1 MAVEKHNYMTAE
13 GFKELEQELDFRKNS
28 KRRDIS
34 ERLNEAIALGDISE
48 NAEYEDSKNE
58 QALNEGRVFEL
69 ERILQ
74 SAEIIIVDSSDK
86 DHVRLGS
93 RVTLRDMEL
102 KEDYKYELV
111 GTNEADPLRNKISNE
126 SPVGTAIL
134 GKKKNS
140 TVIIK
145 APAGSLKY
153 KIVGIDN
160 SAKS

>member
-1 MAVEKHNYMTAE
+1 MAIEKHNYMTAD
-13 GFKELEQELDFRKNS
+13 GFRELEQELDFRKNV

-93 RVTLRDMEL
+93 RVILRDMEL

-126 SPVGTAIL
+126 SPVGVAVL
-134 GKKKNS
+134 GKKKGN
-140 TVIIK
+140 TIIIK

-153 KIVGIDN
+153 KIVAIDN
-160 SAKS
+160 SAKG

>member
-1 MAVEKHNYMTAE
+1 MAIEKHNYMTAD

-93 RVTLRDMEL
+93 RVTLRDVEL
-102 KEDYKYELV
+102 KEDYKLELV

-126 SPVGTAIL
+126 SPVGVAIL
-134 GKKKNS
+134 GKKKNN

-153 KIVGIDN
+153 KIIAIDN

>member
-1 MAVEKHNYMTAE
+1 MAAEKHNYMTAE
-13 GFKELEQELDFRKNS
+13 GFRELEQELDYRKNV

-58 QALNEGRVFEL
+58 QALNEGRVIEL

-74 SAEIIIVDSSDK
+74 SAEIIVVDSSDK

-93 RVTLRDMEL
+93 RIVLRDMEQ
-102 KEDYKYELV
+102 KEDFKCELV

-126 SPVGTAIL
+126 SPVGIAII
-134 GKKKNS
+134 GKKKNN
-140 TVIIK
+140 TVVVK
-145 APAGSLKY
+145 APGGNMKY
-153 KIVGIDN
+153 KIISIDN
-160 SAKS
+160 SAK